1 MLGMVQYIKVLATKP
16 DNLSSSPK
24 GETRTPKLSSGV
36 FVHIYIF
43 FFVVVVL
50 FFGLFVLF

>member
-1 MLGMVQYIKVLATKP
+1 MVQYIKVLATKP